1 MKARVA
7 TRWCASAAERFP
19 ARARDDTAAAV
30 SAPLREPAPLPS
42 PPPPPPHPPPPPPPP
57 PAPPKP
63 LPAPP
68 SPAMSPRSQI
78 KEVARGAFGLV
89 VLSVDKLTGEQVAL
103 K

>member
-1 MKARVA
+1 MDAILPGDSGYEGQSRYEMVCECRG
-7 TRWCASAAERFP
+7 TLPSSRPRRHRRRRIC
-19 ARARDDTAAAV
+19 TAART
-30 SAPLREPAPLPS
+30 SPLAQPR
-42 PPPPPPHPPPPPPPP
+42 